1 MPSQQSPTT
10 DESDTGDDARD
21 AGVAPLELDVVFEI
35 LKNPRRRQVVQQ
47 LRDHGETDLGDL
59 AEFIAADENDTT
71 VEALSADERKRVYI
85 GLYQTHLPKM
95 DDAGVVAYDQDQ
107 GVVAPGPAIDQLTA
121 YLQADEPTE
130 DVPADTT
137 RATIDLSAL
146 QEPVSLSAGV
156 LFAAF
161 LVVGILGVA
170 STALPGPTWAV
181 VLVVGA
187 ALATWGVSWQ

>member
-1 MPSQQSPTT
+1 MPPQQTPTS
-10 DESDTGDDARD
+10 DESDPVDDESD
-21 AGVAPLELDVVFEI
+21 PSVAPLELDVVFEI

-47 LRDHGETDLGDL
+47 LRDHGETELGEL

-95 DDAGVVAYDQDQ
+95 DDAGVVTYDQDR

-121 YLQADEPTE
+121 YLGANEEGDNEATEPG
-130 DVPADTT
+130 
-137 RATIDLSAL
+137 RALLDLSTL
-146 QEPVSLSAGV
+146 QQHVSLSAGV
-156 LFAAF
+156 FFATI

-170 STALPGPTWAV
+170 ATALPGPTWAV
-181 VLVVGA
+181 VLVAAA
-187 ALATWGVSWQ
+187 ALAAWGVRWQ